1 MTKAKTDCFAY
12 KPGQQSPRRKAECTA
27 LDKLYCKEG
36 ECRFYKDRQDM
47 AGYPKTEYG
56 NIQNMST
63 GQQIEAEYP
72 ESEYGTQYM
81 SMAGKLIRAQGEQIR
96 ETPRVNRKHSAWIE
110 DAEKYIAGKYR
121 IRGDADGDNKGTAP
135 GVPE

>member
-1 MTKAKTDCFAY
+1 MTRAKTDCFAY

-47 AGYPKTEYG
+47 AGYP
-56 NIQNMST
+56 
-63 GQQIEAEYP
+63 

-81 SMAGKLIRAQGEQIR
+81 SMASKLIRAQGEQIR
-96 ETPRVNRKHSAWIE
+96 EDPAEYADMKNRVK
-110 DAEKYIAGKYR
+110 
-121 IRGDADGDNKGTAP
+121 TL
-135 GVPE
+135 